1 MENQLVTDSKCLVG
15 FTNGHHNDRG
25 GYWQQAYG
33 VSDKDQGFASTVNA
47 GERTRDILGAIY
59 GATVATEKNGAANSL
74 ATEKVGAAGL
84 IETVR
89 STQLLQVQ
97 NERLRQDA
105 SAEFQRFQIANT
117 LAMSDNRL
125 EQQKQACELER
136 KLAECCCKLEE
147 KIAGV
152 TATILS
158 VDAQRIRDDLAEARA
173 ELLALRAVAV

>member
-33 VSDKDQGFASTVNA
+33 VSDKDQGFASTVDA
-47 GERTRDILGAIY
+47 GERTRDILSAI
-59 GATVATEKNGAANSL
+59 ATGLVTTEKTGAANSL
-74 ATEKVGAAGL
+74 ATEKIGAAAV

-97 NERLRQDA
+97 AERIQQAGL
-105 SAEFQRFQIANT
+105 
-117 LAMSDNRL
+117 LALSDVRL

-136 KLAECCCKLEE
+136 KLAEYCCKLEE

-152 TATILS
+152 TATILF